1 MEIMNL
7 EMSNGLHG
15 KNKETIK
22 EMSKEIIKISEDE
35 DRKKS
40 SVIRLLLAEALHN
53 RKKDNKLLN

>member
-1 MEIMNL
+1 MGGKIMKKNLTEIYWL
-7 EMSNGLHG
+7 RI
-15 KNKETIK
+15 KK

>member
-1 MEIMNL
+1 MKKNLTEIYWL
-7 EMSNGLHG
+7 RI
-15 KNKETIK
+15 KK